1 MSDDP
6 KQPITIGS
14 LVFKPVATWTGMW
27 RWQHIC
33 IYKTY
38 STGVPPVK
46 FVGWAAHIDVAGDG
60 GDFGPHIKTRLSHH
74 ATPAEAL
81 RDLVRRL
88 WEYAALAQEDARKTL
103 VVSGN
108 ALSAAR
114 TIETSIRETP

>member
-14 LVFKPVATWTGMW
+14 LVFEPVAGWTGKW
-27 RWQHIC
+27 RWQSLC
-33 IYKTY
+33 IYNIY

-46 FVGWAAHIDVAGDG
+46 VVGWAAHIDVAGDG
-60 GDFGPHIKTRLSHH
+60 GDFGPRLETRLSHH

-88 WEYAALAQEDARKTL
+88 WEYAAWAQEDARKTL
-103 VVSGN
+103 VVAGN
-108 ALSAAR
+108 VLSAAR
-114 TIETSIRETP
+114 TIEIAIKETP